1 MNDKKQIEELA
12 SLMAHCNT
20 TCDVCFEKYE
30 RVMTMKIKE
39 RAKYCQVY
47 AYAKRAVEQGYR
59 KIPKDSVVLTKEE
72 YEKYQNLKRDAEYS
86 FEYNQGY
93 IDGQNQTRKEMAE
106 NLAKSLKETPVD
118 TSFQS
123 NHS

>member
-1 MNDKKQIEELA
+1 MKEIQNTMKDKEKQIRLLTKRISKIQDNGVKDVPNFTSMFIDNQELAEEL
-12 SLMAHCNT
+12 L
-20 TCDVCFEKYE
+20 KY
-30 RVMTMKIKE
+30 
-39 RAKYCQVY
+39 YQP
-47 AYAKRAVEQGYR
+47 

-72 YEKYQNLKRDAEYS
+72 YEKYQNLKRDVEYS

-93 IDGQNQTRKEMAE
+93 IDGQNQARKEMAK
-106 NLAKSLKETPVD
+106 NLAKSLKETPID

>member
-1 MNDKKQIEELA
+1 MKDIQNTMKDKEKQISLLTKRISKIQDNGVKDVPNFTSMFIDNRELAEEL
-12 SLMAHCNT
+12 L
-20 TCDVCFEKYE
+20 KY
-30 RVMTMKIKE
+30 
-39 RAKYCQVY
+39 YQP
-47 AYAKRAVEQGYR
+47 

-72 YEKYQNLKRDAEYS
+72 YEKYQNLKRDVEYS

-93 IDGQNQTRKEMAE
+93 IDSQNQARKEMAE